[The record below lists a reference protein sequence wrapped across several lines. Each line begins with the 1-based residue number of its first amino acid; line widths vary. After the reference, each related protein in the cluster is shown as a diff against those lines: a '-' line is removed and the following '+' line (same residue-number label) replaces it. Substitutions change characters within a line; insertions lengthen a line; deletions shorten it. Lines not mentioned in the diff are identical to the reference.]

1 MPIKLSIRPP
11 DTKYVAKVV
20 IFDDE
25 NRILLLKR
33 KKDQKYP
40 ERWDLPGGHLLQ
52 GEDWTTGAQREVK
65 EETNLSVYNLEKV
78 DTDGRKR
85 YYKTN
90 NFDGDLF
97 DRNNLPEHDEYIW
110 IEAEKIDKLNDVGD
124 IYRDAIKRAIA

>member
-40 ERWDLPGGHLLQ
+40 ERWDLPGGHLIQ

-78 DTDGRKR
+78 HTDGRKT

-90 NFDGDLF
+90 SFEGDLF